1 VNGGATLVPATVEGR
16 SQNYKRLSV
25 AFGQRFF
32 LLLLIGLVW
41 LGPAF
46 IQPQFAYAILAW
58 DAIVLLAWLA
68 DLTRLPRP
76 EQLLVRRSWRAPVGL
91 SVPAEVEI
99 TLENSASTGVHATIV
114 DDVPPELRTE
124 VPEVQLSAPAH
135 GEASAS
141 YEIQPGRR
149 GDVTLGDAYI
159 SYEGPLR
166 LARRW
171 ARAGIAQ
178 TVRVYPNLE
187 EARRHSIYL
196 VRSRQVQLEKRY
208 TRIRGAGREFE
219 SLREY
224 RQGDDFRNICWTASA
239 RRGKLVS
246 RVYQIERSQTI
257 WIVVD
262 CGRLMRARV
271 GGLSKLDYAANA
283 GLSLAQVALYSGDR
297 VGLLAYG
304 RDVRHR
310 LLPATGGTHLRHVV
324 EALALAREEG
334 SEADH
339 LRAAGVLRGTQ
350 KRRSLVVW
358 LTDLAETATTP
369 EVVEAAAQMMPTH
382 LVLFVAM
389 GQPDLETLAAQRPEN
404 VGQMFQTTAAQ
415 ELGLRRELLLARLR
429 ERGVL
434 AMEVN
439 SGVLSTALVN
449 SYLEVKERN
458 RL

>member
-1 VNGGATLVPATVEGR
+1 MPATVEGR
-16 SQNYKRLSV
+16 AQNYKRLSV

-46 IQPQFAYAILAW
+46 IQPRFAYAILAW

-76 EQLLVRRSWRAPVGL
+76 EHLLVRRSWRTPVAL

-114 DDVPPELRTE
+114 DDIPPELRTE
-124 VPEVQLSAPAH
+124 VPEVQLRAPAR

-141 YEIQPGRR
+141 YQIQPGRR
-149 GDVTLGDAYI
+149 GDVTLADAYI
-159 SYEGPLR
+159 GYESPLR

-171 ARAGIAQ
+171 ARARIPQ

-196 VRSRQVQLEKRY
+196 VRSRQIELEKRY

-224 RQGDDFRNICWTASA
+224 RPGDDFRNICWTASA

-310 LLPATGGTHLRHVV
+310 LLPATGGAHLRHVV
-324 EALALAREEG
+324 EALAVAREEG

-382 LVLFVAM
+382 LVLFVAI
-389 GQPDLETLAAQRPEN
+389 GQPDLEALAAQRPED
-404 VGQMFQTTAAQ
+404 VAQMFQTTAAQ
-415 ELGLRRELLLARLR
+415 EVGLRRELLLARLR

-439 SGVLSTALVN
+439 SRVLSTVLVN